1 LSTLILLESLVKRRF
16 NQNGLQGPG
25 LIKVVKEIPAL
36 ISEIDIQLSQIAVTF
51 ITSLQF
57 IKDF

>member
-1 LSTLILLESLVKRRF
+1 MLLESLVKRRF

-36 ISEIDIQLSQIAVTF
+36 INEIDIQLSQIAIIF
-51 ITSLQF
+51 ITSLR
-57 IKDF
+57 IYY